1 MLKNSWSIDR
11 YTSAKQN
18 GTYKSDIDAVRYL
31 KYNVLEII
39 SGDRI
44 LVFQKTVVSGIS
56 YTNSLETTG
65 SERFNSLHQI
75 IRRSGI
81 LLKH

>member
-18 GTYKSDIDAVRYL
+18 DTSKSDVEAVQYL
-31 KYNVLEII
+31 KYNVQGII
-39 SGDRI
+39 PGDCI
-44 LVFQKTVVSGIS
+44 LAFKEMVVSGVS
-56 YTNSLETTG
+56 YCNFVETTG
-65 SERFNSLHQI
+65 SENFNSLHQI

-81 LLKH
+81 S